1 MGNCDFRSVQ
11 NEDKDVVLDN
21 NTNAKQSD
29 NATKARS
36 GVVNTFLDDN
46 NEVNN
51 EERNL
56 VSNNKEDGPEQTPTF
71 DFERKNENENGD
83 GDANEKRHEVDEVI
97 ENSYEPV
104 QNNDNN
110 DVHANENQED
120 SLVVECND
128 HEQLHPKDSHKTKAK
143 LKTTKTR
150 NDINES

>member
-21 NTNAKQSD
+21 NTNSKQSD

-36 GVVNTFLDDN
+36 GAVHTFLDDN
-46 NEVNN
+46 EVVNN

-71 DFERKNENENGD
+71 DFERKNENENENEY
-83 GDANEKRHEVDEVI
+83 ANEKRHDVDIVI
-97 ENSYEPV
+97 ENNYEPV

-120 SLVVECND
+120 SVVIECTHDEDLNPND
-128 HEQLHPKDSHKTKAK
+128 HHKTKAK
-143 LKTTKTR
+143 IKTENAR
-150 NDINES
+150 NTINHS